1 MSSDSDSRKKRYHRH
16 KRLRK
21 TSELVQVA
29 QHQQIPG
36 NQLPNET
43 LIQTLVT
50 ALNRDKTPMNMGPHM
65 QGAQNVISEFDPISK
80 SQTME
85 DWLSKINESAAVYG
99 WSERQTIF
107 YTLPKLTG
115 LAKKWYDGL
124 TSVKFSW
131 IQWQEKLLEAF
142 PCDENYGDIL
152 WEILNRKSRKNETLV
167 EYYYD
172 KIMLINRCKLQ
183 NKQAVDCITHGIY
196 DFNIKMNVQGAHFE
210 YFSSSVKRWDLLK
223 KYVLNLTLKPLSETR
238 WSSRIDAIKPLCTN
252 LPDIYDAL
260 YEISNDIS
268 YDQKTKYDAKCLA
281 GKICTFSFICS
292 LNVWH
297 IILTKVNFVSKILQS
312 VNMNMQVA
320 LDALTELKKFL
331 LKIRTDIHFEEIEGI
346 LIPTMPPSLLWTTS
360 RMETIPRYPPGK
372 PGNPTPATA
381 VRPHRNLGEDTNL
394 FSTAPSARA
403 AAIAPTT
410 PAASIAP
417 NDTNT
422 AATNAPN
429 TLLQSAPT
437 MNCWQQLIV
446 EKSRTNNPDNDIT
459 NPRQAS
465 LSAELRALALQRK
478 SIDARLNDRQT
489 PGNEG
494 GHGGP
499 DPIPPDEVRRLR
511 KKRGKI
517 TARERKLLNRLRD
530 IRAGASQRDAQTD
543 AGAAVRDQR
552 QVREEETQREK
563 PLTAPEPT
571 APADRNRADSDGER
585 PRRQKRRGKWAG
597 QTHREFL
604 ATNTLP
610 PRTSEPQ
617 PGPSGLGAMKTS
629 RPDETASPSALQ
641 GEPKR
646 VRVQSSQGE
655 QKTYAQATKDILARL
670 AVAICFTPPAQ
681 NMTPNQG
688 ERVQAEIERLIM
700 ESDSSTTLPAFR
712 GYPRMADGTV
722 HMWCENEGPD
732 CRGGKPRPRHKAPTR
747 PDNHNNIDKLE
758 EEMAM
763 AAIAER
769 EIPTPEPTGWRELLV
784 SSPNDGL
791 QSMEGDGLS
800 DESGST

>member
-1 MSSDSDSRKKRYHRH
+1 MIDKVPVRRGEKGITLGRSNTKFYYLQIKVRGSR
-16 KRLRK
+16 
-21 TSELVQVA
+21 T
-29 QHQQIPG
+29 IPA
-36 NQLPNET
+36 
-43 LIQTLVT
+43 V
-50 ALNRDKTPMNMGPHM
+50 
-65 QGAQNVISEFDPISK
+65 VSPISMK
-80 SQTME
+80 ASSYQ
-85 DWLSKINESAAVYG
+85 
-99 WSERQTIF
+99 
-107 YTLPKLTG
+107 
-115 LAKKWYDGL
+115 
-124 TSVKFSW
+124 
-131 IQWQEKLLEAF
+131 
-142 PCDENYGDIL
+142 PC
-152 WEILNRKSRKNETLV
+152 
-167 EYYYD
+167 
-172 KIMLINRCKLQ
+172 
-183 NKQAVDCITHGIY
+183 H
-196 DFNIKMNVQGAHFE
+196 
-210 YFSSSVKRWDLLK
+210 
-223 KYVLNLTLKPLSETR
+223 
-238 WSSRIDAIKPLCTN
+238 PLCYGQQAEWKQSPGTH
-252 LPDIYDAL
+252 
-260 YEISNDIS
+260 
-268 YDQKTKYDAKCLA
+268 LA
-281 GKICTFSFICS
+281 SPGIPHP
-292 LNVWH
+292 LRR
-297 IILTKVNFVSKILQS
+297 FV
-312 VNMNMQVA
+312 
-320 LDALTELKKFL
+320 
-331 LKIRTDIHFEEIEGI
+331 
-346 LIPTMPPSLLWTTS
+346 LIVIW
-360 RMETIPRYPPGK
+360 
-372 PGNPTPATA
+372 
-381 VRPHRNLGEDTNL
+381 GEDTNL

-403 AAIAPTT
+403 AAIAPTI

-429 TLLQSAPT
+429 TFLQSAPT

-446 EKSRTNNPDNDIT
+446 KKSRTNNPDNDIT

-646 VRVQSSQGE
+646 VRVQSSQGD

-681 NMTPNQG
+681 DMTPNQG

-700 ESDSSTTLPAFR
+700 EKRL
-712 GYPRMADGTV
+712 V
-722 HMWCENEGPD
+722 H
-732 CRGGKPRPRHKAPTR
+732 H
-747 PDNHNNIDKLE
+747 
-758 EEMAM
+758 
-763 AAIAER
+763 IASLQR
-769 EIPTPEPTGWRELLV
+769 V
-784 SSPNDGL
+784 SSNG
-791 QSMEGDGLS
+791 GWHG
-800 DESGST
+800 TYVV